1 MTVDSVI
8 APELLDAE
16 IAAIED
22 LLVHYEDWRALA
34 QLEARERKGELPA
47 NVASSSLKTLLLDK
61 LATNPLFLRRQT
73 LLKELERVTQRTR
86 AAAAADETSPSPEPE
101 DDDLT
106 RIRGIDARL
115 ERRLNALNIT
125 SYSQI
130 AVWEEADVDYFAR
143 TLGLEDAIVDQK
155 WIEQA
160 AVLAARQKVAPKK
173 SASSPI
179 TRPPEPQPAPPRSE
193 TVESKTREKPS
204 ARFDEETKSKAA
216 GHSDDAA
223 KLQEAPVEVVDTLPA
238 SAAVEI
244 EAEPEPT
251 ANQDTD
257 SEGEAQLS
265 ESTPAI
271 EEEAETEDGLAA
283 SILEAEEQETPS
295 AAQSVLAEPEIDEAP
310 PQKPEPDYSSLVPA
324 MPLAASAYATPFE
337 LPDVAASVTEALSE
351 APDAQPEPEMV
362 VAAPEIDTA
371 NLKPATPLAAAFY
384 AGSTHAPPHIGETAD
399 GLLPPKPKAASKYHS
414 SRLPAA
420 ETALQGGP
428 TGEASAEDELP
439 DGEVDDESEQDDP
452 AALEAEASGAVD
464 SDAAGSSEA
473 ATPADKEIEA
483 EKSAGDILDARL
495 PPLPLK
501 PLGKAPPLPAS
512 GPVETPAK
520 AELRVAPPP
529 LAPEGL
535 ARGSAERPTRETP
548 SEIAAQPLPSVPPP
562 MPQKKP
568 ASQPVPLSEAGLL
581 AAAAARAPA
590 APPPPLPPSLPTA
603 PAAPVAQSASQQDER
618 KSIQIDDTQTTR
630 QSNAEAR
637 VTIRRAEEA
646 MANAILRVP
655 GGTDVHLRNPRRASD
670 EKFDGRSYAAYHSE
684 VEEARVEI
692 RRTPAP
698 GAPRSVPS
706 TSGGRLNL
714 GGQGQGIP
722 APPGLANAA
731 AQAAES
737 ARRAAAEAAAK
748 AAAAL
753 TAKPPAPPP
762 PAGPQ
767 EIAAPQAAEPDAAD
781 AKEPGKPVVT
791 MGRFLKAL
799 TGQ

>member
-86 AAAAADETSPSPEPE
+86 AAAGGDESSPSPEPE

-106 RIRGIDARL
+106 RIRDIDARL

-160 AVLAARQKVAPKK
+160 AVLAARQKIAPKK

-179 TRPPEPQPAPPRSE
+179 TRPPEPQPAPPRAE
-193 TVESKTREKPS
+193 AVENKTREKAS
-204 ARFDEETKSKAA
+204 ARFSDETKSKPA
-216 GHSDDAA
+216 GHSDDAT
-223 KLQEAPVEVVDTLPA
+223 KLQEAAVEVVDTLPA

-244 EAEPEPT
+244 ETEPEAT
-251 ANQDTD
+251 ETQDSD
-257 SEGEAQLS
+257 HDGEQQLS
-265 ESTPAI
+265 DSPPAI
-271 EEEAETEDGLAA
+271 EEEAEIEDGLAA
-283 SILEAEEQETPS
+283 SVLEEEEQETSSTARP
-295 AAQSVLAEPEIDEAP
+295 VLAEPEIDEAP

-324 MPLAASAYATPFE
+324 MPLAAGAYATPFE
-337 LPDVAASVTEALSE
+337 LPDVASDTIQSPSE
-351 APDAQPEPEMV
+351 VADEQPEREAM

-371 NLKPATPLAAAFY
+371 NLKPAMPLPAGFY
-384 AGSTHAPPHIGETAD
+384 AGSTHAPPHTGETAD
-399 GLLPPKPKAASKYHS
+399 RLLPPKPKAASKYHS
-414 SRLPAA
+414 SRLPSSDTVLQDALA
-420 ETALQGGP
+420 GGATAG
-428 TGEASAEDELP
+428 DEQL
-439 DGEVDDESEQDDP
+439 DGEVDESKQHDGV
-452 AALEAEASGAVD
+452 ALQVEAESSALDGN
-464 SDAAGSSEA
+464 AAGSSEA
-473 ATPADKEIEA
+473 VTPADEETDY
-483 EKSAGDILDARL
+483 EKSAGDILEASL

-501 PLGKAPPLPAS
+501 PAGKAPPLPAS
-512 GPVETPAK
+512 GPVELPAK
-520 AELRVAPPP
+520 AELDVVTPP

-535 ARGSAERPTRETP
+535 ARENAEHPPRKGAH
-548 SEIAAQPLPSVPPP
+548 EIAAQPLLPVPPP

-590 APPPPLPPSLPTA
+590 APPPPLPPSLPAA
-603 PAAPVAQSASQQDER
+603 PVTPVAQSAGPQDES
-618 KSIQIDDTQTTR
+618 KSVQIDDRQTAK

-655 GGTDVHLRNPRRASD
+655 GGTDVHLRNPRRPSD

-698 GAPRSVPS
+698 GVSRSVPS
-706 TSGGRLNL
+706 SSGGRLNL
-714 GGQGQGIP
+714 GGQGQGIQAP
-722 APPGLANAA
+722 ASLANAA

-753 TAKPPAPPP
+753 TAKPPVPPQ
-762 PAGPQ
+762 AGPQ
-767 EIAAPQAAEPDAAD
+767 AVPPSQAADPEAAT
-781 AKEPGKPVVT
+781 ANEPGKPVVT